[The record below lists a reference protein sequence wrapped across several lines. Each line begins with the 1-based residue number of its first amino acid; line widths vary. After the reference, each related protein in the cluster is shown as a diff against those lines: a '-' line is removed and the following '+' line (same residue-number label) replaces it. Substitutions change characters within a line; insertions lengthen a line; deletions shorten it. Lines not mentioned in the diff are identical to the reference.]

1 MADGKPLKGVVKL
14 RLIRELAAA
23 EKTQAQ
29 LAIEYNVSEARVSQ
43 FKYENLDAISH
54 AQANMLDEFAGIL
67 LADKKNRLAEY
78 VSDVD
83 EANERDGD
91 GWVDARRIKHNALR
105 QIAEELGQI
114 PNKTTMSHEGKVEYV
129 IEGIDLNSLK

>member
-1 MADGKPLKGVVKL
+1 MSEARPLKGLVKL

-23 EKTQAQ
+23 EKPNVQ
-29 LAIEYNVSEARVSQ
+29 LAEEYNVSDERISQ
-43 FKYENLDAISH
+43 FKQENRDAIEH
-54 AQANMLDEFAGIL
+54 VRTHMADEFAGIL

-83 EANERDGD
+83 EANERGGSD
-91 GWVDARRIKHNALR
+91 WAEARRIKHNALR

-114 PNKTTMSHEGKVEYV
+114 PNKTSMAVEGKVEYV
-129 IEGIDLNSLK
+129 IEGIDISKL